1 MRIPTEILLLLII
14 FMLVE
19 ISCSNK
25 NKSNSISPEIFKI
38 SESGLLNSVISDTN
52 FLFKT
57 QEANNFNSV
66 GLQFAKDGHI
76 EKAFEKFKEAFEIE
90 PENPVI
96 LTNLANLEAN
106 KHNYGSAI
114 ELYNIAIEKSDSNYF
129 PAIVSLSGTLLNS
142 REYQK
147 SIDLSNSMLKTDL
160 SSLNI
165 AGVRYNLFLAY
176 VGMGNCDIAKKYFAM
191 LENMYKDNNEIE
203 YGKIME
209 IANEKIK
216 LCN

>member
-1 MRIPTEILLLLII
+1 MRIPTEIVLWLII

-19 ISCSNK
+19 ISCSDK

-38 SESGLLNSVISDTN
+38 AESSAFNTVVSDTN

-57 QEANNFNSV
+57 QEANNLNST
-66 GLQFAKDGHI
+66 GLHFAKEGQL
-76 EKAFEKFKEAFEIE
+76 EKAFEKFNQAYEIE

-96 LTNLANLEAN
+96 LTNLANLAAN
-106 KHNYGSAI
+106 NHNYASAI
-114 ELYNIAIEKSDSNYF
+114 ELYNKAIEKSDSNYF
-129 PAIVSLSGTLLNS
+129 PAIVSLSGSLLNTGD
-142 REYQK
+142 YQK
-147 SIDLSNSMLKTDL
+147 SIDLSNVILKKDL